1 VDGTE
6 EELDAE
12 QLAECLRDPDDVI
25 PDQILWPKAIRS
37 PPKKQ
42 ERTSGRPSAVGGT
55 APINVAGLGNRH
67 QRANVPRM
75 AIPSEELRASTGTAR
90 EMATT
95 PKVNKRK
102 ADVDGPRPPRSP
114 VGGVSPEGKNKG
126 GRPSTSPVKRYLGT
140 TQESSGLWRA
150 QLVVRGKYYS
160 QSGFATEEEAALAW
174 NRLAK
179 MHGRSD
185 YNVLPAMPDPSAGG
199 AAPKRAKVVRGAAEG
214 PAAKPQLQGPES
226 RGSRCMIM

>member
-1 VDGTE
+1 VATKKSKLVNILWDVDGSE

-12 QLAECLRDPDDVI
+12 QLAECICDPDSLV
-25 PDQILWPKAIRS
+25 PDQRLWPKAIRS

-42 ERTSGRPSAVGGT
+42 ERTGGRPSAVGGT
-55 APINVAGLGNRH
+55 GPFNLA
-67 QRANVPRM
+67 
-75 AIPSEELRASTGTAR
+75 TGTAR

-95 PKVNKRK
+95 PKANKRK

-114 VGGVSPEGKNKG
+114 VGGVSPDGKNKG

-185 YNVLPAMPDPSAGG
+185 YNVLPTMPDSSAGG

-214 PAAKPQLQGPES
+214 PAAKPQCQGPES
-226 RGSRCMIM
+226 RGSWCMIM

>member
-1 VDGTE
+1 MT
-6 EELDAE
+6 
-12 QLAECLRDPDDVI
+12 
-25 PDQILWPKAIRS
+25 
-37 PPKKQ
+37 
-42 ERTSGRPSAVGGT
+42 TT
-55 APINVAGLGNRH
+55 A
-67 QRANVPRM
+67 
-75 AIPSEELRASTGTAR
+75 SASTGTAR

-95 PKVNKRK
+95 PKANKRK
-102 ADVDGPRPPRSP
+102 ADVDGPRPPRCP
-114 VGGVSPEGKNKG
+114 VGGVSPDGKNKG

-199 AAPKRAKVVRGAAEG
+199 AAPKRTKVAHGAAEG
-214 PAAKPQLQGPES
+214 PAAKPQRQGPES
-226 RGSRCMIM
+226 RGSWCMIM